1 MASILAYLTAAGLV
15 HAFPLV
21 LSYARDTLS
30 LRATGFDSVLCL
42 NRQNSCLLSVN
53 FASADMHVVCCKKG
67 DIQSVICL
75 AYGVGNILYSGTLST
90 SERQHIGWKYFG
102 AHSSLT
108 YPSVAEND
116 LECLP
121 SEMADGE
128 RYMKA
133 KLYNTI

>member
-1 MASILAYLTAAGLV
+1 M
-15 HAFPLV
+15 
-21 LSYARDTLS
+21 
-30 LRATGFDSVLCL
+30 
-42 NRQNSCLLSVN
+42 
-53 FASADMHVVCCKKG
+53 
-67 DIQSVICL
+67 ICL

-133 KLYNTI
+133 KLYNTIERASRKASSPIESASTLPRIIGHLQSWTYVAENDLQRLPTEMADEEKVMTKNCFRRPWR

>member
-1 MASILAYLTAAGLV
+1 ML
-15 HAFPLV
+15 
-21 LSYARDTLS
+21 
-30 LRATGFDSVLCL
+30 
-42 NRQNSCLLSVN
+42 
-53 FASADMHVVCCKKG
+53 
-67 DIQSVICL
+67 CL

-133 KLYNTI
+133 KLYNTIERASRKASSPIESASTLPRIIGHLQSWTYVAENDLQRLPTEMADEEKVMTKNCFRRPWR

>member
-1 MASILAYLTAAGLV
+1 ML
-15 HAFPLV
+15 
-21 LSYARDTLS
+21 
-30 LRATGFDSVLCL
+30 
-42 NRQNSCLLSVN
+42 
-53 FASADMHVVCCKKG
+53 
-67 DIQSVICL
+67 CL
-75 AYGVGNILYSGTLST
+75 AYGVGNILYSGTLS
-90 SERQHIGWKYFG
+90 GNVYKWKDNILVGSISG